1 MSELYQKQYNDKYKN
16 IIYNG
21 YPRRWYDETT
31 TDSLEALY
39 SETQIKIIEL
49 VEKFNFKIF
58 YISCSAKTFY
68 EINYLDLDLN
78 FIDLNSNDAQ
88 TVKNLLGDDMYYL
101 YEHEIFEVL
110 YKIPYLNK
118 KNNYYYNMLILT
130 KNNSFL
136 NKIYNHNFNLI
147 NIESVTNINV
157 DQITFIFIQNLFK
170 DKFNFMNI
178 IPSQDKDFYKWED
191 MTQEYYFKNY
201 CNSDTTKFNTQEYLN
216 VSSYISNKTFN
227 QNLYA
232 KSFFKFLDMNIIS
245 WDRHYIIELNDEGSC
260 VSFINI
266 YDMNSS
272 FVTNWAELAGITS
285 VSTNNNCFDIK
296 KENCTYSCLLDNTLD
311 QNICMMGF
319 DRRMVKTGLMDIN
332 NLEIYHKNDIWEGM
346 LKKNV

>member
-178 IPSQDKDFYKWED
+178 IPSQDKDFYK
-191 MTQEYYFKNY
+191 
-201 CNSDTTKFNTQEYLN
+201 
-216 VSSYISNKTFN
+216 
-227 QNLYA
+227 
-232 KSFFKFLDMNIIS
+232 
-245 WDRHYIIELNDEGSC
+245 
-260 VSFINI
+260 
-266 YDMNSS
+266 
-272 FVTNWAELAGITS
+272 
-285 VSTNNNCFDIK
+285 
-296 KENCTYSCLLDNTLD
+296 
-311 QNICMMGF
+311 
-319 DRRMVKTGLMDIN
+319 
-332 NLEIYHKNDIWEGM
+332 
-346 LKKNV
+346 